1 MIRINLNFYIMKTI
15 YVILFSLA
23 IQLSFAQER
32 KMLFN
37 TDDSGVVMTWNKDT
51 PETEMQDD
59 IKALRKNNGVTIEY
73 SKVKRND
80 KNEIISLRIEYK
92 DNDGNSGS
100 QEYDGKNP
108 IDGIRFHKDA
118 NGIGFGESQQN
129 IGMAFN
135 NFDFGDL
142 QNQFENR
149 IQMDTIGSNKSFSFN
164 FNDENESPKIQ
175 KKSKIIIQKDGKKQ
189 LVIEDGK
196 VIEGQDD
203 YSKEEIE
210 KIQNENKI
218 NEGSLNFKFNSDN
231 MDLGNMKEQMEK
243 MQRQLM
249 KIMPEI
255 DENSKSDT
263 PKSSYDAPTRDELK
277 KTKDEM
283 LKAKEEMQQA
293 KKELQKAK
301 SELKTRRI

>member
-1 MIRINLNFYIMKTI
+1 MKTV
-15 YVILFSLA
+15 YLA
-23 IQLSFAQER
+23 LIALTFQFNFAQKG
-32 KMLFN
+32 KMLSQNFDN
-37 TDDSGVVMTWNKDT
+37 NGVVMTWNKDT

-73 SKVKRND
+73 SKLKRND
-80 KNEIISLRIEYK
+80 KNEIIALRIEYK

-100 QEYDGKNP
+100 QEYNGKNP

-129 IGMAFN
+129 MGMAFN

-142 QNQFENR
+142 QKQFGNR
-149 IQMDTIGSNKSFSFN
+149 IQMDTLGSNRNFSFK
-164 FNDENESPKIQ
+164 FNDAESPRMK
-175 KKSKIIIQKDGKKQ
+175 KKSKIIIQKDGKKP
-189 LVIEDGK
+189 LIIEDGK

-218 NEGSLNFKFNSDN
+218 NSGDGNLNFNFNADDF
-231 MDLGNMKEQMEK
+231 DLGNLKEQMEK
-243 MQRQLM
+243 MQSQLQ
-249 KIMPEI
+249 KIMPNG

-263 PKSSYDAPTRDELK
+263 PNSKNDAPTREELK
-277 KTKDEM
+277 KTKEEM
-283 LKAKEEMQQA
+283 LKAKDEMEQA

>member
-1 MIRINLNFYIMKTI
+1 MKTI
-15 YVILFSLA
+15 YLVLFSLA
-23 IQLSFAQER
+23 VQCNFAQDR
-32 KMLFN
+32 KMIFDN
-37 TDDSGVVMTWNKDT
+37 NNPGVVMTWNKDT

-59 IKALRKNNGVTIEY
+59 IKALRQNYGVNIEY
-73 SKVKRND
+73 SKLKRND
-80 KNEIISLRIEYK
+80 KNEIIALRIEYK

-100 QEYDGKNP
+100 QEYNGKNP

-118 NGIGFGESQQN
+118 NGIGFGENQQN
-129 IGMAFN
+129 MRMAFN

-142 QNQFENR
+142 QKQFSNR
-149 IQMDTIGSNKSFSFN
+149 IQMDTIGNNKSFSFS
-164 FNDENESPKIQ
+164 FNDEASPKST
-175 KKSKIIIQKDGKKQ
+175 KKSKIIIQKDGKKP
-189 LVIEDGK
+189 LIIEDGK

-203 YSKEEIE
+203 YSKEEIA
-210 KIQNENKI
+210 KIQNENKM
-218 NEGSLNFKFNSDN
+218 NSNDGNLNFNSDE
-231 MDLGNMKEQMEK
+231 MDLGNLKEQMEK

-263 PKSSYDAPTRDELK
+263 PKSSNDAPTRDELK
-277 KTKDEM
+277 KTKDKM
-283 LKAKEEMQQA
+283 LKAKDEMEQA

>member
-1 MIRINLNFYIMKTI
+1 MKTI
-15 YVILFSLA
+15 YLA
-23 IQLSFAQER
+23 LIALTFQLNFAQ
-32 KMLFN
+32 KGKLFTQN
-37 TDDSGVVMTWNKDT
+37 NDQNGVVMTWNKDT

-73 SKVKRND
+73 SKLKRND
-80 KNEIISLRIEYK
+80 KNEIIALRIEYK

-100 QEYDGKNP
+100 QEYNGKNP

-129 IGMAFN
+129 MGMAFN

-142 QNQFENR
+142 QKQFQNR
-149 IQMDTIGSNKSFSFN
+149 IQIDTLGNNKSYSFN
-164 FNDENESPKIQ
+164 FNDDGDSPRMN
-175 KKSKIIIQKDGKKQ
+175 KKSKIIIQKDGKKP
-189 LVIEDGK
+189 LIIEDGK

-210 KIQNENKI
+210 KIQNENKM
-218 NEGSLNFKFNSDN
+218 NSNGGNLNFNFNSDD
-231 MDLGNMKEQMEK
+231 MDLGNLKEQMEK
-243 MQRQLM
+243 MQRQLI
-249 KIMPEI
+249 KIMPEM
-255 DENSKSDT
+255 DENIKSNA
-263 PKSSYDAPTRDELK
+263 PKSSNDAPTREELK
-277 KTKDEM
+277 KTKEEM
-283 LKAKEEMQQA
+283 LKAKDEMEQA

>member
-1 MIRINLNFYIMKTI
+1 MKT
-15 YVILFSLA
+15 VFLVLLTLTF
-23 IQLSFAQER
+23 QFNFAQ
-32 KMLFN
+32 KKKSITQDNDF
-37 TDDSGVVMTWNKDT
+37 SAGVVMTWNKDT

-59 IKALRKNNGVTIEY
+59 IKSLRQNNGVTIEY
-73 SKVKRND
+73 SKLKRND
-80 KNEIISLRIEYK
+80 KNEIIALRIEYK

-100 QEYDGKNP
+100 QEYTGKNP

-118 NGIGFGESQQN
+118 YGIGFGESQQN
-129 IGMAFN
+129 MGMAFN

-142 QNQFENR
+142 QKQFQNR
-149 IQMDTIGSNKSFSFN
+149 IQIDTLGNNKSYSFN
-164 FNDENESPKIQ
+164 FNDENETPKMQ
-175 KKSKIIIQKDGKKQ
+175 KKSKIIIQKDGKKP

-210 KIQNENKI
+210 KIQNENKL
-218 NEGSLNFKFNSDN
+218 NSNDGNLNFNFNSDA
-231 MDLGNMKEQMEK
+231 MDLGNLKEQMEK

-249 KIMPEI
+249 KIMPDS
-255 DENSKSDT
+255 DENSKSDA
-263 PKSSYDAPTRDELK
+263 PKSKDDTPTREELK

-283 LKAKEEMQQA
+283 LKAKDEMEQA

-301 SELKTRRI
+301 SELKTRKI